1 MAETTGQGRPDMT
14 ILVTNA
20 NGKVGSQVVSAL
32 VAAGR
37 DVRVG
42 ARSPDKAAAS
52 FPGATVVPFDYA
64 DPASVEKALAAV
76 TAVFTSAPYE
86 LLPGAELDLIA
97 AAQRLGVPRIV
108 KLSALGVEADPGNPH
123 SVVEAAL
130 RASALSWTVV
140 RPTFFMQNY
149 GTMAAPGIRDQGAI
163 YEPAGDGKSSFVDT
177 RDIAA
182 VVVKALTEKG
192 HEGKAY
198 PLTGP
203 EALDRSEVASIIAQ
217 AAGKPVRY
225 VPVDDAALR
234 QAMAG
239 APPVLVELMSTLFG
253 YVRAGQT
260 AGVTTTVA
268 DVLGRSPTDF
278 STFARDHA
286 DAWR

>member
-1 MAETTGQGRPDMT
+1 MT

-32 VAAGR
+32 VVAGQ

-42 ARSPDKAAAS
+42 ARSPDKAAAQ
-52 FPGATVVPFDYA
+52 FPGARVVRFDYSDLA
-64 DPASVEKALAAV
+64 TIENALAGV

-97 AAQRLGVPRIV
+97 AAQRLGVKRVV
-108 KLSALGVEADPGNPH
+108 KLSALGVEADSSNPH
-123 SVVEAAL
+123 SVVEAEL
-130 RASALSWTVV
+130 RTSGLSWTVV

-149 GTMAAPGIRDQGAI
+149 ATMAATGIRGQGAI
-163 YEPAGDGKSSFVDT
+163 YEPAGDGKSSFIDT

-182 VVVKALTEKG
+182 VVVKALTEPG
-192 HEGKAY
+192 HEGKTY

-203 EALDRSEVASIIAQ
+203 EALDRSEVASIIGDAC
-217 AAGKPVRY
+217 GKSVRY

-234 QAMAG
+234 EAMSG
-239 APPVLVELMSTLFG
+239 APPVLIELMSTLFG

-260 AGVTTTVA
+260 AGVNTTVA

-278 STFARDHA
+278 RTFARDHA